1 MILENLINADFADLV
16 HNSSMTIDKYIN
28 GKVYLYNVTAENLE
42 ALKELSKECD
52 NFKIDHIVSDVL
64 DKDVTILY

>member
-1 MILENLINADFADLV
+1 MR
-16 HNSSMTIDKYIN
+16 SYSRDKYIN

-42 ALKELSKECD
+42 ALKELSKECG

-64 DKDVTILY
+64 NKDVTILY